1 MCQKNTISKLSKRFA
16 LRIIKLY
23 KFLLEE
29 KHEYIMSKQVYRS
42 GTSIGANIAESRNA
56 QSRADFINK
65 LSIALKEAD
74 ETKYWLELL
83 HESETISDKQFDS
96 IINDLKIIIGTLIRI
111 IKKNERRQSKMILV
125 FFHLFT
131 FSPFHL

>member
-1 MCQKNTISKLSKRFA
+1 MSLNSNPHMMYQKNTISRLSKSFA
-16 LRIIKLY
+16 LRVIKLY
-23 KFLLEE
+23 KYLLEE

-56 QSRADFINK
+56 QSKADFINK

-83 HESETISDKQFDS
+83 HESGTIDDKQFDS
-96 IINDLKIIIGTLIRI
+96 IINDLKIIIGTLIKI
-111 IKKNERRQSKMILV
+111 IKKLKEGGVR
-125 FFHLFT
+125 
-131 FSPFHL
+131 